1 MEPTEAINGIEA
13 SLRLLI
19 RTVLGNTW
27 AARGVL
33 DISMLEARREEER
46 KRRDG
51 AAVESDLLAY
61 THIYELRKIIVKNWE
76 DFKPALV
83 ERKRF
88 DIYMD
93 RIEDFRNV
101 PMHSRDLLPFERDL
115 LSGIAGELRN
125 IVTIYRSSKGPD
137 MNHYPVADSLV
148 DSFGNEIDS
157 DNGVCFTG
165 LRLQIGQVVEFHCR
179 GWDAQSRDLTWT
191 LSSRTLQGA
200 VDSATGDTVTLR
212 WVVGEESVGE
222 DSAVVIEMKS
232 SGTYHRHGGRDG
244 WDFTC
249 RFRYHV
255 DPPAQG

>member
-19 RTVLGNTW
+19 RSVLGSDWVT
-27 AARGVL
+27 RGTL
-33 DISMLEARREEER
+33 DVATLEARREEER

-51 AAVESDLLAY
+51 AAIESDLLAY

-76 DFKPALV
+76 EFKPALL

-125 IVTIYRSSKGPD
+125 VVTIYRSQRGPD
-137 MNHYPVADSLV
+137 LNHYPVVDSLV
-148 DSFGNEIDS
+148 DSFGNEFNES
-157 DNGVCFTG
+157 GAHFTN
-165 LRLQIGQVVEFHCR
+165 LRLQVGQVVDFHCR
-179 GWDAQSRDLTWT
+179 GWDAQDRDLNWKLLT
-191 LSSRTLQGA
+191 RNFRGEA
-200 VDSATGDTVTLR
+200 DSATGDTVNLR
-212 WVVGEESVGE
+212 WVVDESAVGE
-222 DSAVVIEMKS
+222 NTSIEIEMTS
-232 SGTYHRHGGRDG
+232 SGKYHRHRS
-244 WDFTC
+244 WDFST
-249 RFRYHV
+249 RFAYHV
-255 DPPAQG
+255 DPPTGG